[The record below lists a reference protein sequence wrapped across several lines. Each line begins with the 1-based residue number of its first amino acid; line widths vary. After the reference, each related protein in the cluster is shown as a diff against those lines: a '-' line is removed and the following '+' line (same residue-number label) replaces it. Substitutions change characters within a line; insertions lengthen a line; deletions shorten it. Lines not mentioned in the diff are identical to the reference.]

1 MTSRNWRRLNVAM
14 PWLVIIGLLV
24 IWQAVVD
31 IFAIAAFILPSPTAV
46 FAAFLEYRDAIL
58 HNAMFTLKNTMFGFA
73 LGIVVGV
80 VLGVLIGSFRLVYSG
95 LYPLLIGVN
104 SVPKAAVVPILVLW
118 LGIGTAPAIATA
130 FLLCFFPI
138 AVNVATGLATVEPEL
153 EDVLRS
159 LGASKLDI
167 LRKVGL
173 PRSMP
178 YFFASLKVAITLA
191 FVGTVI
197 SETLASND
205 GIGYLMLQASSQFR
219 VPLMFAGLGN
229 SDLRRVRLA
238 GSEADGLGHAAS
250 GRAPRQRRVNS
261 QRRAG
266 KAKRAHASLR
276 IPETSSAWAW
286 RGAPHLLQGARAGR
300 APLPT
305 LLFVRTARRLVRSI
319 EFGLHHVAVDLA
331 GAVQR

>member
-24 IWQAVVD
+24 VWQAIVD
-31 IFAIAAFILPSPTAV
+31 LFDIAAFVLPAPTAV
-46 FAAFLEYRDAIL
+46 WAAFLEYRDPIL
-58 HNAMFTLKNTMFGFA
+58 HNALFTLKNTMFGFA

-80 VLGVLIGSFRLVYSG
+80 LLGVLIGSFRLVYSG

-130 FLLCFFPI
+130 FLLCF
-138 AVNVATGLATVEPEL
+138 ATGLATVEPEL

-219 VPLMFAGLGN
+219 VPLMFAGLGVIAIMGIATYVVFALLEARLT
-229 SDLRRVRLA
+229 SWATRRQDAPL
-238 GSEADGLGHAAS
+238 AS
-250 GRAPRQRRVNS
+250 G
-261 QRRAG
+261 G
-266 KAKRAHASLR
+266 
-276 IPETSSAWAW
+276 
-286 RGAPHLLQGARAGR
+286 
-300 APLPT
+300 
-305 LLFVRTARRLVRSI
+305 
-319 EFGLHHVAVDLA
+319 
-331 GAVQR
+331 

>member
-1 MTSRNWRRLNVAM
+1 MTARNWRRLNMAM
-14 PWLVIIGLLV
+14 PWIVIIVLLV
-24 IWQAVVD
+24 LWQAVVE
-31 IFAIAAFILPSPTAV
+31 IFAIAPFVLPAPTAV
-46 FAAFLEYRDAIL
+46 WQAFLEYREPIL
-58 HNAMFTLKNTMFGFA
+58 HNALFTLQNTVLGFA

-80 VLGVLIGSFRLVYSG
+80 LLGIFIGSFRLVYSG
-95 LYPLLIGVN
+95 LYPLLIGIN

-118 LGIGTAPAIATA
+118 LGIGPAPAIATA

-138 AVNVATGLATVEPEL
+138 AVNVATGLATVAPEL

-173 PRSMP
+173 PSSMP

-219 VPLMFAGLGN
+219 VPLMFAGLGVIAIMGIATYVVFAMLE
-229 SDLRRVRLA
+229 SRLTGWATRRQDVPL
-238 GSEADGLGHAAS
+238 S
-250 GRAPRQRRVNS
+250 G
-261 QRRAG
+261 G
-266 KAKRAHASLR
+266 
-276 IPETSSAWAW
+276 
-286 RGAPHLLQGARAGR
+286 G
-300 APLPT
+300 
-305 LLFVRTARRLVRSI
+305 
-319 EFGLHHVAVDLA
+319 
-331 GAVQR
+331 

>member
-1 MTSRNWRRLNVAM
+1 MTPRNWRRLNVAM
-14 PWLVIIGLLV
+14 PWLVIIGLLIV
-24 IWQAVVD
+24 WQAVVD
-31 IFAIAAFILPSPTAV
+31 FFGIAAFVLPAPTAV
-46 FAAFLEYRDAIL
+46 WAAFLEYRDAIL

-80 VLGVLIGSFRLVYSG
+80 ILGVLIGSFRLVYSG

-118 LGIGTAPAIATA
+118 LGIGTAPAVATA

-178 YFFASLKVAITLA
+178 YFFASLKVAI
-191 FVGTVI
+191 

-219 VPLMFAGLGN
+219 VPLMFAGLAVIAIMGIATYVVFAVLEARLT
-229 SDLRRVRLA
+229 SWATRRQ
-238 GSEADGLGHAAS
+238 D
-250 GRAPRQRRVNS
+250 
-261 QRRAG
+261 
-266 KAKRAHASLR
+266 
-276 IPETSSAWAW
+276 
-286 RGAPHLLQGARAGR
+286 
-300 APLPT
+300 APL
-305 LLFVRTARRLVRSI
+305 VGS
-319 EFGLHHVAVDLA
+319 G
-331 GAVQR
+331 